1 MKSFKNM
8 LTIGL
13 FTVGMTTLY
22 SCNKLDLKPSDT
34 IDPEKAYRN
43 LDDIDMA
50 IKGAYAGMTYTLIG
64 NSVVVSDEAIYP
76 LENTVGNVSAYRWQY
91 TASSSSVASAFG
103 EYYVVIDRANRAL
116 AGLEKLAQVDTDKK
130 KHYQGEL
137 LAIRA
142 FAHVELLRAYAAGYD
157 PSALGIP
164 YMLKSEI
171 GHPQRNTVAEVF
183 NLAQKDINDALGL
196 IGDEQAI
203 YRFSKTGLYALQA
216 RAALYAKDWS
226 LAIAAA
232 SKVIAAKPLAER
244 TSFSKIWTDET
255 SNEVVFSLHRT
266 AADLPKDDDSPAEGP
281 IGAMFFRQDGE
292 IALYTPSNK
301 LIALFDKNRDIR
313 FSSYILDDP
322 NRGAG
327 KQQYLIGKYLGR
339 KDNDSTV
346 GLVDVKLFRTGEMY
360 LIRAEANAEANKLND
375 ANNDLNSLRKARI
388 LGYQNQTIA
397 SKDELI
403 EAILVERYKE
413 LAFEGHRFFD
423 LKRRKMPVRRGPQ
436 DAVNTAGA
444 MLLESTKA
452 QYNFPIPADEI
463 FVNKNMVQ
471 NPGYIKE

>member
-1 MKSFKNM
+1 MKSFKNI
-8 LTIGL
+8 LVIGL
-13 FTVGMTTLY
+13 FTVGLSTFY

-91 TASSSSVASAFG
+91 TASSSSVTSTFG

-116 AGLEKLAQVDTDKK
+116 AGLEKLEKVDTDKK

-142 FAHVELLRAYAAGYD
+142 FAHVELLRAYAAGYE
-157 PSALGIP
+157 PTALGIP

-171 GHPQRNTVAEVF
+171 GHPPRKTVAEVIS
-183 NLAQKDINDALGL
+183 LAQKDINDALGL
-196 IGDEQAI
+196 IGGEETV

-216 RAALYAKDWS
+216 RTALYAKDWT
-226 LAIAAA
+226 LAIAAS
-232 SKVIAAKPLAER
+232 SKVIAAKPLADR
-244 TSFSKIWTDET
+244 TSFPKIWSDES
-255 SNEVVFSLHRT
+255 SNEVVFSLRRT
-266 AADLPKDDDSPAEGP
+266 AADLPKEDDSPAEGP

-301 LIALFDKNRDIR
+301 LIALFDKKKDIR
-313 FSSYILDDP
+313 FGSYILDDP
-322 NRGAG
+322 NRGEG
-327 KQQYLIGKYLGR
+327 KEQYLIGKYLGR
-339 KDNDSTV
+339 KEADATA

-360 LIRAEANAEANKLND
+360 LIRAEANAETNKLNE
-375 ANNDLNSLRKARI
+375 ANSDLNVLRKARI
-388 LGYQNQTIA
+388 QDYQNQVIA

-403 EAILVERYKE
+403 DAILAERYKE

-423 LKRRKMPVRRGPQ
+423 LKRRKMPVRRGAQ
-436 DAVNTAGA
+436 DAINTAGA
-444 MLLESTKA
+444 LLLESTKA

-471 NPGYIKE
+471 NPGYTK